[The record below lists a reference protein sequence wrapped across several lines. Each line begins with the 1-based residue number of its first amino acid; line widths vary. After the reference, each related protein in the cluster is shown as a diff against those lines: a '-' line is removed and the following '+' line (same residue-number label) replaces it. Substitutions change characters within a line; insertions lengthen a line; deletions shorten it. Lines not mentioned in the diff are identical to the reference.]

1 MGRKSQAF
9 YENTVFSN
17 NVLWGIHREVIVSF
31 LCSFFKLQVYTVNNN
46 KIGITTY
53 LNRISLYVLIE
64 CRREKSFKEESFN
77 VCIDYRS
84 HKNNLGVSNE
94 KSYWLHLITFS
105 GITRGNVYIKC
116 YRNYGMDAILKEQQD
131 PQLTP
136 SAPLPGLSDLH
147 WWQPH
152 NFS

>member
-147 WWQPH
+147 
-152 NFS
+152 